1 MMVTEHIKSSSH
13 HSAQTM
19 ASTTLPLPYNS
30 TPAHQ
35 ILVPTDKTVGTAISP
50 PPPPQSSL
58 SSSPSHSSTSSF
70 GSLSFQDCQS
80 SPPATPLRSQGGGVP
95 FSWEQIPGIP
105 KESIAGDTSR
115 HSSSLSLLPLPPCSA
130 DPVKNRPPSPKKLL
144 SSSFRNDPF
153 FAALVTCS
161 KDDDRYAEK
170 NGNIWKSGSKVT
182 RSISDRFGF
191 ISFYASCKT
200 TCAVSESIV
209 YFPRSRNYD
218 HQLLNRRERR

>member
-1 MMVTEHIKSSSH
+1 
-13 HSAQTM
+13 M
-19 ASTTLPLPYNS
+19 ASTTLPLQYNAP
-30 TPAHQ
+30 PAHQ
-35 ILVPTDKTVGTAISP
+35 SLVPTDKTVGTAVSRP
-50 PPPPQSSL
+50 PPPHSSL
-58 SSSPSHSSTSSF
+58 SPSPSHSSNSSF

-80 SPPATPLRSQGGGVP
+80 SPTNSSPPTPLRSQGGVP

-105 KESIAGDTSR
+105 KESIAGDNSR
-115 HSSSLSLLPLPPCSA
+115 HSSSLSLLPLPPAGTPCSAA
-130 DPVKNRPPSPKKLL
+130 DPVKNRPPVLLASPRKLP

-161 KDDDRYAEK
+161 KDDGYGEK
-170 NGNIWKSGSKVT
+170 NSNLWKSSKVT

-200 TCAVSESIV
+200 TCAVSQSIV

-218 HQLLNRRERR
+218 DQLLNRRSRR

>member
-1 MMVTEHIKSSSH
+1 
-13 HSAQTM
+13 M
-19 ASTTLPLPYNS
+19 ASTTLPLPLPLPLPYNS

-35 ILVPTDKTVGTAISP
+35 ILVPTDKTVGTAIS
-50 PPPPQSSL
+50 PPPQSSL

-80 SPPATPLRSQGGGVP
+80 SPPATPLRSQGGIP

-105 KESIAGDTSR
+105 KESIAGDNSR

-130 DPVKNRPPSPKKLL
+130 DPVKNRPPSPKKPL

-161 KDDDRYAEK
+161 KDDR
-170 NGNIWKSGSKVT
+170 GSKVT

>member
-1 MMVTEHIKSSSH
+1 MM
-13 HSAQTM
+13 
-19 ASTTLPLPYNS
+19 
-30 TPAHQ
+30 
-35 ILVPTDKTVGTAISP
+35 
-50 PPPPQSSL
+50 
-58 SSSPSHSSTSSF
+58 
-70 GSLSFQDCQS
+70 DCQS
-80 SPPATPLRSQGGGVP
+80 SPTNSLPPTPLRSQGGGGVP

-105 KESIAGDTSR
+105 KESIAGDNTR

-161 KDDDRYAEK
+161 KDDRYAEK
-170 NGNIWKSGSKVT
+170 NSNIWKSSNKVT

-218 HQLLNRRERR
+218 DQLLNRRSRR